1 MSNQLEESTAMLNE
15 EQQAAKVECT
25 GAQVVVA
32 LQVVSRLLNM
42 GGLKDVELTPVGQAR
57 DGLVAALEAAT
68 GVNFDQAKAQAEAL
82 QRQRIAQARE
92 AYAKQQAEA
101 AAAEAGEGE
110 SEAGDDSGAD
120 AQAVS

>member
-1 MSNQLEESTAMLNE
+1 MLNE

-32 LQVVSRLLNM
+32 LQVVSRLINM

-57 DGLVAALEAAT
+57 DGLVAALEGAT
-68 GVNFDQAKAQAEAL
+68 GVNFDQAKAQAEAI

-101 AAAEAGEGE
+101 AEAGDGDAGD
-110 SEAGDDSGAD
+110 SEAGDDGANGT
-120 AQAVS
+120 QAVS